1 MFLSFSPVAVA
12 GYAKKKK
19 KKQNRTAMLGII
31 LVMCALLT
39 VLGYQT
45 MQLQARSDEYTAK
58 LEAIQAE
65 LEAEKE
71 RSEELEAEKIYTQ
84 SKQYVEQEAKE
95 KLGLVNPNEIILK
108 PEE

>member
-1 MFLSFSPVAVA
+1 MA

-19 KKQNRTAMLGII
+19 KGNKTAMLGIN
-31 LVMCALLT
+31 LVLCALLA

-45 MQLQARSDEYTAK
+45 LQLQKRSDEYTAR
-58 LEAIQAE
+58 LEAVEEE
-65 LEAEKE
+65 LEAEKD
-71 RSEELEAEKIYTQ
+71 RAQELEEEKIYTQ
-84 SKQYVEQEAKE
+84 SKQYIEQEAKE